1 MKPKILCVDDDPNFL
16 NIFGEHFENNNW
28 TVIYASNGREAIEK
42 FAVFMPDII
51 ALDVIMPDLNGF
63 ETLEI
68 IRDYI
73 MGYPYLP
80 FFISFIEDIK
90 LISKSLS
97 KFHAI
102 EYFTKRAFRNDPDYV
117 LRTIESKYRHIKS
130 ARESASVSKLPP
142 HDIKTL
148 ISSKIWSGFSGI
160 LEIFCENGSFTIRF
174 EGGKPWC
181 IYEDGSSVKLGYVLE
196 QIRQNSECEVKI
208 IDEMGI
214 KNIVSS
220 RVGLLLK
227 SVNILFGNSLNFMVK
242 NAKSGE
248 IIHTTVMGKKLENIQ
263 SIANASYNWH
273 SGFQLVGEEIEYID
287 FLADKFAGI
296 FYPINSS
303 YDLVVS
309 FDRSRWRDFERSLH
323 KVLRNKILL
332 LNSILKEEVIG

>member
-1 MKPKILCVDDDPNFL
+1 MKPKILCVDDDPDFL
-16 NIFGEHFENNNW
+16 EMFGEYFEKNGW
-28 TVIYASNGREAIEK
+28 MVIYAYGGKEAIEK
-42 FAVFMPDII
+42 FAVFMPDVIT
-51 ALDVIMPDLNGF
+51 LDVVMPGLNGF

-68 IRDYI
+68 IRNHI
-73 MGYPYLP
+73 MGYSYLP
-80 FFISFIEDIK
+80 FFVSFVEDIK
-90 LISKSLS
+90 FITQGLK
-97 KFHAI
+97 KYHAI
-102 EYFTKRAFRNDPDYV
+102 EYFTKRAFRHDPGYV
-117 LRTIESKYRHIKS
+117 FKTIESKYRHIK
-130 ARESASVSKLPP
+130 AVRESAYVSKLSP

-148 ISSKIWSGFSGI
+148 ITSKIWSGFSGI
-160 LEIFCENGSFTIRF
+160 IEIFCKNESFTIRF
-174 EGGKPWC
+174 DSGNPWC
-181 IYEDGSSVKLGYVLE
+181 MYEDGSDVGLGYVLE
-196 QIRQNSECEVKI
+196 HIRQNPDCEVKI

-227 SVNILFGNSLNFMVK
+227 SVNILFSNNLNFTVK

-248 IIHTTVMGKKLENIQ
+248 IIHTTVMGKELENIK

-273 SGFQLVGEEIEYID
+273 SGFQLIGEEIEYID

-309 FDRSRWRDFERSLH
+309 FDRSRWKDFERSLH
-323 KVLRNKILL
+323 KVLKNKVLL